1 MGKKNPAFLKRV
13 LLGETSSCNKMT
25 KMAQKW
31 KVSGLQASIH
41 EKETGKSTEL
51 QTQVIS
57 NWKVKHYLES
67 EPSAKR

>member
-1 MGKKNPAFLKRV
+1 
-13 LLGETSSCNKMT
+13 MT

-41 EKETGKSTEL
+41 EKETGKSTQL